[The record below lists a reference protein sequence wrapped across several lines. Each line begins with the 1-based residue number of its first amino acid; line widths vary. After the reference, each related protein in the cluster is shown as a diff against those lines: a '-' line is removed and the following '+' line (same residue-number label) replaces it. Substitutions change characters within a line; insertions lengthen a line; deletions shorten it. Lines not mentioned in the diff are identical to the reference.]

1 MLLQCS
7 FAESM
12 DHIALQLNELG
23 RCALGIFNR
32 TPPQFSAFFTREIS
46 TKAVFQML
54 STKAIHCLKLL
65 LHWIYITFA
74 CRLFNPN
81 HSMVSV
87 YTANGIGFV
96 EALANA
102 SGIEGIRS
110 FDFGATINSL

>member
-1 MLLQCS
+1 MLP
-7 FAESM
+7 FKTAAAY
-12 DHIALQLNELG
+12 IYIY
-23 RCALGIFNR
+23 IFD
-32 TPPQFSAFFTREIS
+32 S
-46 TKAVFQML
+46 
-54 STKAIHCLKLL
+54 
-65 LHWIYITFA
+65 YITFA
-74 CRLFNPN
+74 CRLFNSN